1 MESQE
6 ICRLHTLIEG
16 HVQGV
21 GFRFF
26 VQARAEKLGIK
37 GWVRNTYDG
46 SVEVVAEGPRETLET
61 LLQDLR
67 TGPPAA
73 WVTQVKINWSA
84 PTGEFRSFSVE
95 RTA

>member
-1 MESQE
+1 MENPE
-6 ICRLHTLIEG
+6 FWRLHTLIEG
-16 HVQGV
+16 RVQGV

-26 VQARAEKLGIK
+26 VQSRAEKLGVK
-37 GWVRNTYDG
+37 GWVRNTFKG
-46 SVEVVAEGPRETLET
+46 NVEVVAEGSRETLEN

-73 WVTQVKINWSA
+73 LVTRIEINWSA
-84 PTGEFRSFSVE
+84 PTGEFNTFSVT

>member
-1 MESQE
+1 MEPHETCQ
-6 ICRLHTLIEG
+6 LHTLIEG
-16 HVQGV
+16 RVQGV

-46 SVEVVAEGPRETLET
+46 NVEVMAEGPRETLET
-61 LLQDLR
+61 LLLDLR
-67 TGPPAA
+67 TGPPSA
-73 WVTQVKINWSA
+73 WVTQVKITWSA
-84 PTGEFRSFSVE
+84 PTGKFRSFSVE